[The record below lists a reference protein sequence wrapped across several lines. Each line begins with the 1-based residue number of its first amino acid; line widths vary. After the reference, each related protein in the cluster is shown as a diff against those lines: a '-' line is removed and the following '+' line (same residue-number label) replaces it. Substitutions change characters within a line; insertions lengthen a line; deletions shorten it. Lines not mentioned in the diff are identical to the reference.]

1 MTRLKILALVT
12 VFVLSL
18 VIPALVS
25 AQGTRPHAFTG
36 TARLDGNDHP
46 TNGTL
51 ITAYVDGVSAGTGP
65 VSNGDYGAAGSF
77 KVPQPANANY
87 SGKIITFKI
96 GPFLADQVYEWTNG
110 GVTRLNLTATRQT
123 VIDTPTP
130 NPTNTPTPNPTN
142 TPTPTPTVT
151 PTPAPTNTATPI
163 PPTNTP
169 VIIVGEQGP
178 PGAPGEHGAPGGR
191 GQQGEAGATGLPGER
206 GQEGIPGERGPRG
219 DPGIDGR
226 DGDPG
231 RQGFQGPPGEPGDD
245 AGSALL
251 YVALALAII
260 SILVALAGLALG
272 WLRSA

>member
-12 VFVLSL
+12 VFVLAL
-18 VIPALVS
+18 GIPTLIS
-25 AQGTRPHAFTG
+25 AQQARPHAFTG
-36 TARLDGNDHP
+36 TARLDGLAP

-51 ITAYVDGVSAGTGP
+51 ITAYVDGVSAGSGP
-65 VSNGDYGAAGSF
+65 VSNGRYGGDGSF
-77 KVPQPANANY
+77 KVSQPADASY
-87 SGKIITFKI
+87 SGKIITFRI
-96 GPFLADQVYEWTNG
+96 GSFLADQVYEWTNG
-110 GVTRLNLTATRQT
+110 GVTPLNLTATRQA
-123 VIDTPTP
+123 
-130 NPTNTPTPNPTN
+130 PTNTPAPTVAPTH

-178 PGAPGEHGAPGGR
+178 PGAPGERGAPGGR

-231 RQGFQGPPGEPGDD
+231 PQGFQGPPGEPGDD

-251 YVALALAII
+251 YVALALAIL

-272 WLRSA
+272 WLRST

>member
-18 VIPALVS
+18 VIPTLVS
-25 AQGTRPHAFTG
+25 AQSVQPHAFFG
-36 TARLDGNDHP
+36 TAKLDGVPVSD
-46 TNGTL
+46 GTL
-51 ITAYVDGVSAGTGP
+51 ISAYVDDTLVATTP
-65 VSNGDYGAAGSF
+65 VTDGRYGETDSF
-77 KVPQPANANY
+77 KVGPLDGVSY
-87 SGKIITFKI
+87 VGRDVTFRI
-96 GPFLADQVYEWTNG
+96 GRFDADQTFPWRQG
-110 GVTRLNLTATRQT
+110 GVDGVDLTAVRQAPT
-123 VIDTPTP
+123 DTPTP
-130 NPTNTPTPNPTN
+130 TFTPRPTF
-142 TPTPTPTVT
+142 TPTPTHT
-151 PTPAPTNTATPI
+151 PTPVPTNTATPI

-231 RQGFQGPPGEPGDD
+231 RQGFQGSPGEPGDD

>member
-25 AQGTRPHAFTG
+25 AQEVQPHAFAG
-36 TARLDGNDHP
+36 TAKLDGQP
-46 TNGTL
+46 APNGTL
-51 ITAYVDGVSAGTGP
+51 ITAYVDGVSSGSGP
-65 VSNGDYGAAGSF
+65 VSNGRYGDAGSF
-77 KVPQPANANY
+77 KVLQPPDANYFGKTITFRIGSFLANA
-87 SGKIITFKI
+87 
-96 GPFLADQVYEWTNG
+96 VYDWTRG
-110 GVTRLNLTATRQT
+110 GVDGLDLTGPRQT
-123 VIDTPTP
+123 VANTPTP
-130 NPTNTPTPNPTN
+130 NPTNTPTP

-191 GQQGEAGATGLPGER
+191 GQQGEAGAKGLPGER

-231 RQGFQGPPGEPGDD
+231 RQGFQGSPGEPGDD